1 MSEQTTV
8 TQQQSI
14 ITVTPLAVDKISS
27 LLAEKELIDHGLR
40 VFVSGGGCS
49 GLQYG
54 MAFEGNPRESDS
66 IVEVGGI
73 KVIIDPVSLP
83 YLQGSCIDFV
93 DNLMGGGFAIDNPN
107 AVSSCGCGHSFRTA
121 DSEGEPGQQHGGGCS
136 C

>member
-1 MSEQTTV
+1 MSEETMV
-8 TQQQSI
+8 TQQESI

-27 LLAEKELIDHGLR
+27 LLAEKELTDHGLR

-107 AVSSCGCGHSFRTA
+107 AVSSCGCGHSFRTT
-121 DSEGEPGQQHGGGCS
+121 DSEGGHQHSGGGCS